1 MGRLT
6 CYQSLIWCLRYEECE
21 VPDCSG
27 HGHCED
33 GKCVCMKGYK
43 GEFCRDPDC
52 PDPDCAGHGYCIQ
65 GACVCK
71 KGWLGADCGQADP
84 AARSCE
90 PGCGG
95 HGSLDPRT
103 QICRCEAGWSGE
115 DCSVLQCGLECGE
128 HGTCENMRSVR
139 ESDIRCQDLK

>member
-1 MGRLT
+1 MVCCG
-6 CYQSLIWCLRYEECE
+6 RYEECE

-33 GKCVCMKGYK
+33 GKCICMKGYK

-52 PDPDCAGHGYCIQ
+52 PDPDCSGHGYCIQ
-65 GACVCK
+65 GACVCR

-84 AARSCE
+84 AARSCD

-95 HGSLDPRT
+95 HGSLDSRSG
-103 QICRCEAGWSGE
+103 RCVCDPGWSGA
-115 DCSVLQCGLECGE
+115 DCSVMQCGLECGD
-128 HGTCENMRSVR
+128 HGQCENMR
-139 ESDIRCQDLK
+139 